1 MTMNR
6 PRLRTAASLPLLLPF
21 LVGVVACDGADDRYL
36 LSLDGTGTVEG
47 TTFLDLNRDGT
58 PSGGEGP
65 LAGVSVRLV
74 MSGSQDTV
82 AVVTSDQAGS
92 FLAPEL
98 SAGSYD
104 VVAGGAILGDSL
116 VLTGVSP
123 APVQVSPNAVAAV
136 SVGFSFPLYS
146 IPQAAQQATGT
157 RLYVEGVVL
166 NTRGSLPGDAV
177 HVWDGERAMR
187 VVGVGSFTHS
197 LGDSVR
203 MLGRVQQ
210 VDGRT
215 VLTEGQGFRTAEL
228 PPLDPIGLTT
238 QQARTASVGG
248 SVGALDGALVRVEEA
263 LVSEVRAVQGGV
275 VATASDGS
283 PSVGIRIPTSHL
295 NQAGIPTLQPGA
307 ALSVTGILI
316 PAPGTGLWELHTRSG
331 DDITVEAQGGVLGR
345 TFYDQNGNG
354 SFDSG
359 DAPLAGVRLRLF
371 RSNDLQTPV
380 AVVDSDADGRFQI
393 SPLDV
398 NQYTLEVDESTIPDS
413 LVVRSVSPGTFSVPT
428 GGTVE
433 VSVAISHPQ
442 VTSVQAR
449 DLPVGETV
457 FLQGIALNAL
467 TALGD
472 NSVHLRDDAGAL
484 RTLEVSGTVRAGDR
498 VRLRGRTDEVAGQRV
513 LRDVVP
519 FLQSEGGVPGPVIL
533 DNVGQARTALGGVR
547 DADAVRVRE
556 VTVTAATGNSQR
568 WIVTVTDGTGT
579 GTVDLYVRLASVGY
593 SNEQAEERFQAGRR
607 FDVNGLLIPEA
618 GAGVWRIHPR
628 NAGDLTLLNP

>member
-1 MTMNR
+1 MNR
-6 PRLRTAASLPLLLPF
+6 PRLRTAAILLPLLL
-21 LVGVVACDGADDRYL
+21 GVAACEGADERYL
-36 LSLDGTGTVEG
+36 LSLDRTGTVEG
-47 TTFLDLNRDGT
+47 STYLDLNRDGI
-58 PSGGEGP
+58 PSGGEVALP
-65 LAGVSVRLV
+65 GVNIRLV

-82 AVVTSDQAGS
+82 AVATSDQDGS
-92 FLAPEL
+92 FVALDI
-98 SAGSYD
+98 SGGSYD

-123 APVQVSPNAVAAV
+123 ERVQVSPNSVAEVA
-136 SVGFSFPLYS
+136 VGFSFPLYS
-146 IPQAAQQATGT
+146 IPVAAQQATGT

-166 NTRGSLPGDAV
+166 NTRGSLPNDAV

-187 VVGVGSFTHS
+187 TEGVASFTHS
-197 LGDSVR
+197 VGDSVR
-203 MLGRVQQ
+203 ILGRVQQ
-210 VDGRT
+210 ADGRT
-215 VLTEGQGFRTAEL
+215 ILTGGQGFRIAEL
-228 PPLDPIGLTT
+228 LPLDPIALTT
-238 QQARTASVGG
+238 QQARTASSGG
-248 SVGALDGALVRVEEA
+248 PIGALDGALVRVEEA

-283 PSVGIRIPTSHL
+283 PSVGIRIPTAHL

-316 PAPGTGLWELHTRSG
+316 PAEGTGLWELHTRSG
-331 DDITVEAQGGVLGR
+331 NDITVEAQGGVLGR

-354 SFDSG
+354 SFDAG
-359 DAPLAGVRLRLF
+359 DSPLAGVRLRLY

-380 AVVDSDADGRFQI
+380 RVVDSDADGRFQI

-398 NQYTLEVDESTIPDS
+398 NQYTLEADESTIPDS
-413 LVVRSVSPGTFSVPT
+413 LVVRNVSPGTFNVPT

-433 VSVAISHPQ
+433 VAVAISHPQ
-442 VTSVQAR
+442 VTSAQAR
-449 DLPVGETV
+449 ELPVGETV

-472 NSVHLRDDAGAL
+472 NSVHLRDDGGAL

-533 DNVGQARTALGGVR
+533 DNVGQARTALGGAR
-547 DADAVRVRE
+547 DADAVRVRD
-556 VTVTAATGNSQR
+556 VAVIAATGNSER
-568 WIVTVTDGTGT
+568 WIVTVNDGTGT
-579 GTVDLYVRLASVGY
+579 GTVDLYVRLATVGY
-593 SNEQAEERFQAGRR
+593 SNQQAQDRFQVGRR
-607 FDVNGLLIPEA
+607 LDVNGLLIPEE

-628 NAGDLTLLNP
+628 TSGDLTFLDP